1 MKKKSDAELL
11 QAYRSLEDH
20 DSLAALFIR
29 YSAQVLGLCMQY
41 LKHSADAEDAVMDIY
56 THIQKPLRHQNVQHF
71 KAWIMQVSRNHCL
84 QILRKKKGKYSI
96 DITELNHMES
106 TDNLHQ
112 VYIEDQWLD
121 IMEEEL
127 ENLSEEQQI
136 CLRMMYLE
144 GHSYKEIAAIRG
156 YELKKVKSY
165 IQNGKRNLA
174 LRVEARK
181 NHE

>member
-20 DSLAALFIR
+20 DSLATLFIR

-56 THIQKPLRHQNVQHF
+56 THIQKPLRHQNVHHF

-106 TDNLHQ
+106 IDNLHR

-127 ENLSEEQQI
+127 KNLSEEQQI

-144 GHSYKEIAAIRG
+144 GHSYKEIATIKG

>member
-1 MKKKSDAELL
+1 MKNKSDAELL
-11 QAYRSLEDH
+11 HAYQTLGDH
-20 DSLAALFIR
+20 DSLATLFMR
-29 YSAQVLGLCMQY
+29 YAAQVLGICLRY
-41 LKHSADAEDAVMDIY
+41 LEQSADAEDAVMDIY
-56 THIQKPLRHQNVQHF
+56 SHIQKPLLHQNVQHF
-71 KAWIMQVSRNHCL
+71 RAWIMQVSRNHCL

-96 DITELNHMES
+96 DITELKHMES

-112 VYIEDQWLD
+112 IYIEDRWLD

-127 ENLSEEQQI
+127 KSLSEEQQI

-144 GHSYKEIAAIRG
+144 GHSYKEIAAIQG

>member
-11 QAYRSLEDH
+11 QAYQSLEDR
-20 DSLAALFIR
+20 DSLAMLFMR
-29 YSAQVLGLCMQY
+29 YSAQILGLCIQY
-41 LKHSADAEDAVMDIY
+41 LKYPTDAEDAVMDIY

-106 TDNLHQ
+106 IDTLHQ
-112 VYIEDQWLD
+112 VYIEDQWLN

-127 ENLSEEQQI
+127 DNLSEEQQI

-144 GHSYKEIAAIRG
+144 GYSYKEIAG
-156 YELKKVKSY
+156 L
-165 IQNGKRNLA
+165 
-174 LRVEARK
+174 
-181 NHE
+181 

>member
-1 MKKKSDAELL
+1 
-11 QAYRSLEDH
+11 
-20 DSLAALFIR
+20 
-29 YSAQVLGLCMQY
+29 
-41 LKHSADAEDAVMDIY
+41 
-56 THIQKPLRHQNVQHF
+56 
-71 KAWIMQVSRNHCL
+71 
-84 QILRKKKGKYSI
+84 
-96 DITELNHMES
+96 MES
-106 TDNLHQ
+106 IDNLHQ
-112 VYIEDQWLD
+112 VYIEDQSLD

-136 CLRMMYLE
+136 CLRMMYLQ

>member
-11 QAYRSLEDH
+11 EAYQAHQDH
-20 DSLAALFIR
+20 DSLAVLFMR
-29 YSAQVLGLCMQY
+29 YSAQVLGICLRY
-41 LKHSADAEDAVMDIY
+41 LEHSADAEDAVMDIY
-56 THIQKPLRHQNVQHF
+56 THIQKPLQKQHILHF

-84 QILRKKKGKYSI
+84 QIIRKNKGKYSI
-96 DITELNHMES
+96 EISELNHMES

-112 VYIEDQWLD
+112 VYVEDRWLD

-127 ENLSEEQQI
+127 NHLSEEQQI

-156 YELKKVKSY
+156 YDLKKVKSY

>member
-1 MKKKSDAELL
+1 MKNKSDAELL
-11 QAYRSLEDH
+11 HAYQTFEDH
-20 DSLAALFIR
+20 DSLATLFMR
-29 YSAQVLGLCMQY
+29 YAAQVLGLCMQY

-56 THIQKPLRHQNVQHF
+56 THIQKPLRHQHIQHF
-71 KAWIMQVSRNHCL
+71 RAWIMQVSRNHCL
-84 QILRKKKGKYSI
+84 QIIRKKKGKYSI
-96 DITELNHMES
+96 DISELKHMES

-112 VYIEDQWLD
+112 VYVDDYRLD
-121 IMEEEL
+121 VMEEEL
-127 ENLSEEQQI
+127 KNLSEEQQI

-144 GHSYKEIAAIRG
+144 GHSYKEIATIKG

-181 NHE
+181 DHE